1 MRPVVR
7 KWLERARLLL
17 LAAGA
22 GHAAHA
28 AAPANQSAVRITEAQ
43 VWQAA
48 REIGTAE
55 AYQRYLQLF
64 PVGSYAED
72 AFRCIVEQSVG
83 LNSCAIEPA
92 GGAAGVSAAAVAGTL
107 LALY

>member
-17 LAAGA
+17 LAAST
-22 GHAAHA
+22 GHAAQA
-28 AAPANQSAVRITEAQ
+28 AVPGNGAVRITEAQ

-64 PVGSYAED
+64 PVGAYAED
-72 AFRCIVEQSVG
+72 AFRCIVERSVG
-83 LNSCAIEPA
+83 LDSCAIEPS
-92 GGAAGVSAAAVAGTL
+92 GGARGLGAAAVAGTL